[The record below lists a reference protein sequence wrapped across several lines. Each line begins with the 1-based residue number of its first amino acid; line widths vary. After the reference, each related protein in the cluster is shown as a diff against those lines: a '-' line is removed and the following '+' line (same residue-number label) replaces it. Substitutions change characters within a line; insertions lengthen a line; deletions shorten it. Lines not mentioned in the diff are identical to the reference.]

1 MCPFSVS
8 FDNSYYCK
16 CFPRV
21 YIAAE
26 LKKWPAESPP
36 CLQLRKEVLPMP
48 LYTIIQNIIVSL
60 SPLDAINLLVTGF
73 VILILV
79 LCLAFESSP

>member
-1 MCPFSVS
+1 
-8 FDNSYYCK
+8 
-16 CFPRV
+16 
-21 YIAAE
+21 
-26 LKKWPAESPP
+26 
-36 CLQLRKEVLPMP
+36 MP